1 MTIEHPAR
9 IQLEAVFAR
18 LETLR
23 MPFGRYGP
31 KSCPPGGA
39 PLYDLPYEYLAWFA
53 RKGFPRGELGE
64 LMALV
69 YELKAA
75 GADAAFDPL
84 RQRAGGRASLR
95 PPRKRRYELE

>member
-1 MTIEHPAR
+1 MTDPR
-9 IQLEAVFAR
+9 TQLEAVFAR
-18 LETLR
+18 LEVLR

-31 KSCPPGGA
+31 KRIPPAGA

-53 RKGFPRGELGE
+53 RKGFPGGELGE
-64 LMALV
+64 LMQLI

-84 RQRAGGRASLR
+84 RQRAGGRTSLR
-95 PPRKRRYELE
+95 PPRKRHYSLE